1 MNILIV
7 LFVVAIAVVIMRRL
21 PGGCNRDC
29 NQGRNCDCQNTKWE
43 K

>member
-7 LFVVAIAVVIMRRL
+7 LFVVAIAVAIARRL

-29 NQGRNCDCQNTKWE
+29 NQGRNCDCKEQ
-43 K
+43 